1 MRRSLSLIAA
11 ALVLSGL
18 VPGGARASDDTETRL
33 RDALRSAIAQSR
45 TLEDERAQ
53 LHAKNAENQKLIEAL
68 KAQLES
74 RPAPGRTAAA
84 PDRAILDRMEAEFN
98 RRLAANSE
106 TVAQAIAAQEKW
118 KSAYQ
123 EAVAVARA
131 KEAERAQLAGQ
142 TETLTRRA
150 ESCETK
156 NAALYKVGA
165 EILDRYAARDIAET
179 LLDRDPFLGIKKVE
193 LQTLVQDYQDK
204 LLDQKAVP

>member
-1 MRRSLSLIAA
+1 MRRSLSLAAA

-18 VPGGARASDDTETRL
+18 IPGGARASDDTESRL
-33 RDALRSAIAQSR
+33 RDALRSAITQQRA
-45 TLEDERAQ
+45 LEDERTQ
-53 LHAKNAENQKLIEAL
+53 LQAKNAENQKLIETL
-68 KAQLES
+68 KAQLDS
-74 RPAPGRTAAA
+74 HPASGRTVTA
-84 PDRAILDRMEAEFN
+84 DRAILDRMEAEFN

-131 KEAERAQLAGQ
+131 KETERAHLAGQ
-142 TETLTRRA
+142 TETLIRRS
-150 ESCETK
+150 ESCEAK

-179 LLDRDPFLGIKKVE
+179 LLDREPFLGVKKVE
-193 LQTLVQDYQDK
+193 LQSLVQDYQDK
-204 LLDQKAVP
+204 LLDQKAVQ